1 MQMPAAADRVDSVT
15 KLSYKTMPS
24 PLGELKL
31 IASGRG
37 LAAVLW
43 ETEAPDR
50 VRLQAMTEDK
60 AHPVLVEAQ
69 RQLEEYFAGQRRAFD
84 LPLDAR
90 GTAFQKS
97 VWDQLLQIPFGET
110 RTYGEL
116 AKRLGDANLMR
127 AVGAANGSN
136 PISIV
141 VPCHRV
147 IGASGK
153 LVGFAGG
160 LKAKAYL
167 LDLESG
173 RIPLI

>member
-1 MQMPAAADRVDSVT
+1 MQMPAAAGFVDSVT

-24 PLGELKL
+24 PVGELKL
-31 IASGRG
+31 VASGRG
-37 LAAVLW
+37 LAAVLL
-43 ETEAPDR
+43 ETERTDR
-50 VRLQAMTEDK
+50 VRLQAMSEDP
-60 AHPVLVEAQ
+60 AHPVLVATQ
-69 RQLEEYFAGQRRAFD
+69 RQLEEYFAGARRAFD

-90 GTAFQKS
+90 GTDFQQR
-97 VWDQLLQIPFGET
+97 VWDELRAIPFGQT
-110 RTYGEL
+110 RSYGEL

-136 PISIV
+136 PISII

-153 LVGFAGG
+153 LVGYAGG
-160 LKAKAYL
+160 LKTKAYL

-173 RIPLI
+173 RIALI

>member
-1 MQMPAAADRVDSVT
+1 MPAAADLVDFRT
-15 KLSYKTMPS
+15 ELSFTTMPS

-43 ETEAPDR
+43 ETERPDR
-50 VRLQAMTEDK
+50 VRLQAPAEDP
-60 AHPVLVEAQ
+60 AHPVLVAAQ
-69 RQLEEYFAGQRRAFD
+69 RQLEEYFAGRRRVFD

-97 VWDQLLQIPFGET
+97 VWNELLQIPFGET

-153 LVGFAGG
+153 LVGYAGG
-160 LKAKAYL
+160 LKTKAYL

-173 RIPLI
+173 KVALI

>member
-1 MQMPAAADRVDSVT
+1 MPAATGLVDTLT
-15 KLSYKTMPS
+15 KLSYTTMPS
-24 PLGELKL
+24 PVGALKL
-31 IASGRG
+31 VASGRG
-37 LAAVLW
+37 LAAVLL
-43 ETEAPDR
+43 ETERPDR
-50 VRLQAMTEDK
+50 VRLHAMIED
-60 AHPVLVEAQ
+60 ASHPVLVAGQ
-69 RQLEEYFAGQRRAFD
+69 RQLEEYFAGRRRAFD

-97 VWDQLLQIPFGET
+97 VWHELLAIPFGET

-153 LVGFAGG
+153 LVGYAGG
-160 LKAKAYL
+160 LKTKSYL

-173 RIPLI
+173 RIALI